1 MERLLMGARR
11 QDDVE
16 EKRGQMLRHHLSL
29 GRTRRLLSLTALLL
43 SATLVP
49 SGPASA
55 LPGLAPGGERVVYVT
70 NSETTDI
77 SRFVVDVSAGRPVLT
92 GDRVV
97 AGPGVRQMAFTP
109 DARVAYAANA
119 GDDEVGT
126 ISAYTVGPQG
136 RLTPQATVETGGDT
150 PLGIVVTP
158 GGHFLYVAHVF
169 SKSVAGFTI
178 APDGRLSPLRGSPT
192 QTSVANPRGLAVTP
206 DGRFLYVGHGDPG
219 PDRLTSVGAISTFA
233 IKGGGTLTEVRSPI
247 RLGRFCGAMTITPD
261 GRHLYLTCSDT
272 SQIYGFSIGSDGA
285 LTALPRSPYAVST
298 FPEGIITSPDG
309 RFVYVASPAP
319 GAGNTP
325 LGDGA
330 VSGFSVGADGALT
343 PVKGSPVPAGIGPV
357 GITTSPDGRFLYAS
371 TGDPN
376 DDNPDDGFDG
386 ALSAFGLG
394 ADGTMRPLPG
404 SPFTTGGVDPAYG
417 SAAVLPDQG
426 PVAGFAA
433 RVIAGRSVA
442 FDASASTDPDGRVAR
457 YHWDFGDGT
466 SLTTADPRITHLYP
480 RAGTFRATLAVTDNE
495 GCSTVVIST
504 GQAVLC
510 NGTPAATTARDIVLQ
525 R

>member
-1 MERLLMGARR
+1 M
-11 QDDVE
+11 
-16 EKRGQMLRHHLSL
+16 
-29 GRTRRLLSLTALLL
+29 
-43 SATLVP
+43 
-49 SGPASA
+49 
-55 LPGLAPGGERVVYVT
+55 YVT
-70 NSETTDI
+70 NSDTSDI
-77 SRFVVDVSAGRPVLT
+77 SRFVIDASTGRPVLV
-92 GDRVV
+92 GDRVA

-109 DARVAYAANA
+109 DARAAYAANA
-119 GDDEVGT
+119 GDDT
-126 ISAYTVGPQG
+126 ISAYAVGPQG
-136 RLTPQATVETGGDT
+136 RLTPQATVETGGDA

-169 SKSVAGFTI
+169 SKSVGGFTI

-192 QTSVANPRGLAVTP
+192 ETSVANPRGLAVTP
-206 DGRFLYVGHGDPG
+206 DGRFLYAGHGDPG
-219 PDRLTSVGAISTFA
+219 PDRLASVGAISTFA
-233 IKGGGTLTEVRSPI
+233 IKGDGTLAEVKSPI
-247 RLGRFCGAMTITPD
+247 RLGRFCGAMSIPPD

-272 SQIYGFSIGSDGA
+272 SEVYGFAIGSDGA

-298 FPEGIITSPDG
+298 FPEGITASPDG

-325 LGDGA
+325 PGDGA

-357 GITTSPDGRFLYAS
+357 GITTLPDGRFLYAS
-371 TGDPN
+371 TGDPD

-394 ADGTMRPLPG
+394 AAGTMRTLPG
-404 SPFTTGGVDPAYG
+404 SPFTTGGVEPAYG
-417 SAAVLPDQG
+417 STAVLPDQG

-433 RVIAGRSVA
+433 RIGAGRSVA

-457 YHWDFGDGT
+457 YRWDFGDGT

-480 RAGTFRATLAVTDNE
+480 RAGTFRATLVVTDNE
-495 GCSTVVIST
+495 GCSTVLIST

-510 NGTPAATTARDIVLQ
+510 NGTPAATTTRDIVIQ

>member
-1 MERLLMGARR
+1 M
-11 QDDVE
+11 
-16 EKRGQMLRHHLSL
+16 RHQLSL
-29 GRTRRLLSLTALLL
+29 GRARRPLSLTALLVSGAL
-43 SATLVP
+43 IP
-49 SGPASA
+49 SLPAGA
-55 LPGLAPGGERVVYVT
+55 QPDPAPGSERAVYVT
-70 NSETTDI
+70 NSETSDI
-77 SRFVVDVSAGRPVLT
+77 SRFVIDLATGRPILT
-92 GDRVV
+92 GDPVT

-109 DARVAYAANA
+109 DARMAYAANA
-119 GDDEVGT
+119 GDGEAGT

-136 RLTPQATVETGGDT
+136 RLTPQATVRTGGNT

-169 SKSVAGFTI
+169 SKSVAGFAI
-178 APDGRLSPLRGSPT
+178 APDGRISPLRGSPT

-206 DGRFLYVGHGDPG
+206 DGRFLYAGHGDPG

-233 IKGGGTLTEVRSPI
+233 IRGDGTLAEVKPPI
-247 RLGRFCGAMTITPD
+247 RLGRFCGAITIAPD

-272 SQIYGFSIGSDGA
+272 SQIYGFAIGSDGA
-285 LTALPRSPYAVST
+285 LTALPHSPYAVST

-325 LGDGA
+325 PGDGA

-371 TGDPN
+371 TGDPG
-376 DDNPDDGFDG
+376 DGNPDDGLDG

-394 ADGTMRPLPG
+394 AAGTMRPLPG
-404 SPFTTGGVDPAYG
+404 SPFTSGGVEPAYG
-417 SAAVLPDQG
+417 SAAVLPGQG
-426 PVAGFAA
+426 PVAGFTA
-433 RVIAGRSVA
+433 RVVTGRSAA
-442 FDASASTDPDGRVAR
+442 FDASASADPDGRVAR

-480 RAGTFRATLAVTDNE
+480 RAGTFRATLVVTDNE
-495 GCSTVVIST
+495 GCSTAFIST

-510 NGTPAATTARDIVLQ
+510 NGTPAATTAHDIVIQ